1 MTDFSTEPTNT
12 SCCGICYKK
21 VNRTQRAFTCSQ
33 CNNMLHAKCNSTP
46 TSTYEQGNICI
57 TCIIL
62 DNSKMFPFTL
72 ENDDVLQGINSIDLP
87 SLADSLP
94 SLDISS
100 KLTNL
105 PNLSNYDIDENLY
118 LNINSQYCTIEELSN
133 QQVSQ
138 EDLSLFHMNI
148 RSLSL
153 HHDEFHSLLTNLNT
167 NFKVIGLS
175 EIKASVDTPISDNI
189 ELPGYK
195 FHYTPSNSAAGG
207 VGIYV
212 KSDLRANKRDDL
224 SFTNDDFETIWIEID
239 NSKAKN
245 ILCCCAY
252 RHPSSDISVFSDH
265 FQETFSKLENENKL
279 IFVMGDF
286 NINLLN
292 HENHTPTN
300 EFINMMF
307 SNNLQ
312 PSVLHPTRISDTCST
327 LIDNIFVNS
336 APDSKIHSGN
346 VLSLISDHLP
356 QFCIIYDCK
365 FDYKASSYLSYDY
378 SQFDANKFLA
388 DYAEIDTSFLADQ
401 NINLDGKF

>member
-12 SCCGICYKK
+12 SCCGIFHKK

-33 CNNMLHAKCNSTP
+33 CNNMLHAKCNGTP

-62 DNSKMFPFTL
+62 NNSKMFPFTL

-94 SLDISS
+94 SLDVSS

-105 PNLSNYDIDENLY
+105 PNLSNYDIDENLN
-118 LNINSQYCTIEELSN
+118 LNINSRYCTIEELTN
-133 QQVSQ
+133 LQVSQ

-167 NFKVIGLS
+167 DFKAIGLS
-175 EIKASVDTPISDNI
+175 EIKVSVDTLIRDNI

-195 FHYTPSNSAAGG
+195 FRHTPSNSAAGG

-212 KSDLRANKRDDL
+212 KSDLKANKRDDL
-224 SFTNDDFETIWIEID
+224 SFVNENFETIWVEID

-252 RHPSSDISVFSDH
+252 
-265 FQETFSKLENENKL
+265 
-279 IFVMGDF
+279 
-286 NINLLN
+286 
-292 HENHTPTN
+292 
-300 EFINMMF
+300 
-307 SNNLQ
+307 
-312 PSVLHPTRISDTCST
+312 
-327 LIDNIFVNS
+327 
-336 APDSKIHSGN
+336 
-346 VLSLISDHLP
+346 
-356 QFCIIYDCK
+356 
-365 FDYKASSYLSYDY
+365 
-378 SQFDANKFLA
+378 
-388 DYAEIDTSFLADQ
+388 
-401 NINLDGKF
+401 